1 MQQWM
6 VFLAIIFALL
16 YVMNCEPQNVFLS
29 HQRNNWASWWF
40 YYFFFLKRFPE
51 VRTLRVP
58 KAEGCHQHQ
67 GEIIYL
73 LLKKILGLAGHP
85 LRCPV
90 SPRVLPSD
98 LPFSFNSALG
108 LPYLEAVL
116 ILSAPSP
123 LFIPPPQPPH
133 TLQPRHIWQ
142 DRQELFQE

>member
-1 MQQWM
+1 MSG
-6 VFLAIIFALL
+6 IS
-16 YVMNCEPQNVFLS
+16 S
-29 HQRNNWASWWF
+29 HHICPSLCYELWTTKHFFCPIKGTVGLPGQF
-40 YYFFFLKRFPE
+40 IYYFFLKRFPE

-67 GEIIYL
+67 GKIIYL
-73 LLKKILGLAGHP
+73 LLKKILGLAGHA

-123 LFIPPPQPPH
+123 LFIPPPKPPH